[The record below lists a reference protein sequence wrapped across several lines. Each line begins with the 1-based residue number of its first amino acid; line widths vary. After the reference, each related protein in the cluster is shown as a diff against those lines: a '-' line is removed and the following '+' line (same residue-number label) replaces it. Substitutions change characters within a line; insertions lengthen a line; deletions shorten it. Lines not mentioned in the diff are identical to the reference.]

1 MLLSREDW
9 WSAEDREFHK
19 TGPEWKKELLAF
31 ESDKMCISKYRPS
44 RHLSVAYLTAVD
56 ETVSYCRT
64 LYSIPSLTL
73 SQWSDWSIGVM

>member
-1 MLLSREDW
+1 MLRIENSTKLVQNAKR
-9 WSAEDREFHK
+9 
-19 TGPEWKKELLAF
+19 KKELLAY
-31 ESDKMCISKYRPS
+31 ESDTMCISKYRPS

-64 LYSIPSLTL
+64 LYSILSLTL